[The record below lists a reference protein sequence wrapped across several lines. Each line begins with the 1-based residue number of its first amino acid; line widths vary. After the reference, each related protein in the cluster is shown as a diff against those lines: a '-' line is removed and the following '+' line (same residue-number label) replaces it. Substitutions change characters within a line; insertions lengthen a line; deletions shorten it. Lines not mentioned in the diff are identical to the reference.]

1 MLKLTLVKALL
12 YSFFDNDKR
21 SLNSFMMFIGQC
33 IHDIAVSHGLIIS
46 LFLAGLVG
54 GTTHCAGMC
63 APFVLA
69 QVDGSI
75 KMGKIGS
82 SLLLPYHL
90 GRMTTYVVLAVL
102 VSSVINLAFV
112 FSDLKSL
119 ISAPLLMVAGVVFL
133 VSAFPKMSAVFP
145 WVTRIKVSAPYL
157 LISGLSSKLMN
168 NPGVVKRYGLGV
180 LLGFMPC
187 GLVVSALLAS
197 ATAETVL
204 ESALAMGAFTIGTM
218 PALILVA
225 FGGHKFKQLYPNVAV
240 RVNQVAMTVS
250 SFWLF
255 ALAGTIIFEF

>member
-1 MLKLTLVKALL
+1 
-12 YSFFDNDKR
+12 
-21 SLNSFMMFIGQC
+21 MMFIGQC
-33 IHDIAVSHGLIIS
+33 IHDMAVSHGLVIS

-63 APFVLA
+63 SPFVLA
-69 QVDGSI
+69 QVGGSV

-102 VSSVINLAFV
+102 VSSVVNLAFV
-112 FSDLKSL
+112 FSGLKSL
-119 ISAPLLMVAGVVFL
+119 IAAPLLMLAGVIFL
-133 VSAFPKMSAVFP
+133 VSAFPRLSAVFP
-145 WVTRIKVSAPYL
+145 WAARIKVAAPYVF
-157 LISGLSSKLMN
+157 IAKLSSKLIN
-168 NPGVVKRYGLGV
+168 NPGTIKRYGLGV

-197 ATAETVL
+197 ATAENIL

-225 FGGHKFKQLYPNVAV
+225 FGGHRFKQRYPSAFVI
-240 RVNQVAMTVS
+240 VNKVAMTVS
-250 SFWLF
+250 SLWLF
-255 ALAGTIIFEF
+255 ALAGITFFEF